1 MPYDINH
8 DIKLNTG
15 SELQLILKK
24 KKKIKKG
31 RLQLNKMI
39 IGNIRIDA
47 SVVYVDKVLSVKTD
61 TKQASGSSK

>member
-24 KKKIKKG
+24 IKKG
-31 RLQLNKMI
+31 RLQLNKTI